1 MDFKMTRMKGLDM
14 LGKIKSEPS
23 TKRLLIAELTSTY
36 HSAEIE
42 KAYDLGGKSLRS
54 KTRKF

>member
-1 MDFKMTRMKGLDM
+1 MTRMKGLDM

-42 KAYDLGGKSLRS
+42 KAYDLGGKSLSS